1 MERHETEIFLTLADE
16 LHFGRTAE
24 KLLVSQARVSQ
35 VLKRLERKIGA
46 PLFDR
51 TSRSVGLTPLG
62 RQLHTE
68 LGPLHAQM
76 QAVLHRAR
84 AAARG
89 IDGVLNVGFLGSGA
103 GQLTRDI
110 QRTFRERAPGCEVRM
125 REVQFADPLGPLRAG
140 EVDVLFTRLPVEES
154 DLTVGPTVVS
164 ESRVLAV
171 PCHHPLAHRET
182 VSLEEAAGERFFGVT
197 GGAPAY
203 WWDAQVPRRTPGGAV
218 LERGQDVST
227 FQEMLSM
234 IAACQ
239 GVSPVVASV
248 ATYHSRPDLA
258 YVPLTDVPNSDV
270 ALVWRT
276 GGTTARSEAYIDAV
290 RDTVRAH
297 GGPMTL

>member
-1 MERHETEIFLTLADE
+1 MERHETEIFLILADE

-51 TSRSVGLTPLG
+51 TSRSVSLTPLG

-68 LGPLHAQM
+68 LAPLHDQM
-76 QAVLHRAR
+76 TAVLQRAQ
-84 AAARG
+84 ATARG
-89 IDGVLNVGFLGSGA
+89 IDGILNVGFLGSGA

-110 QRTFRERAPGCEVRM
+110 RRTFRERAPGCEVRM
-125 REVQFADPLGPLRAG
+125 REVQFADPLGPLRTG
-140 EVDVLFTRLPVEES
+140 EVEVLFTRLPVEEP

-164 ESRVLAV
+164 EPRVLAV
-171 PCHHPLAHRET
+171 PCHHPLAHRDS
-182 VSLEEAAGERFFGVT
+182 VSLEDAAGERFFGVT

-203 WWDAQVPRRTPGGAV
+203 WWDAQVPRRTAAGSV

-248 ATYHSRPDLA
+248 ATYYARPDLA
-258 YVPLTDVPNSDV
+258 YVPLADVPNSDV

-276 GGTTARSEAYIDAV
+276 GATTARSEAYIEAV
-290 RDTVRAH
+290 RDAVTAH
-297 GGPMTL
+297 GGPMAL

>member
-1 MERHETEIFLTLADE
+1 MERHEAEIFLALADE

-24 KLLVSQARVSQ
+24 KLRVSQARVSQ
-35 VLKRLERKIGA
+35 VLKRLERTIGA

-51 TSRSVGLTPLG
+51 TSRRVALTPLG

-68 LGPLHAQM
+68 LAPLHAELA
-76 QAVLHRAR
+76 AVLHRAK

-89 IDGVLNVGFLGSGA
+89 VDGVLAVGFLGSGA

-110 QRTFRERAPGCEVRM
+110 QRTFRERAPGCEVRL

-140 EVDVLFTRLPVEES
+140 EVDVLFTRLPVEEP

-164 ESRVLAV
+164 EPRVLAV
-171 PCHHPLAHRET
+171 PCHHPLAHRDS
-182 VSLEEAAGERFFGVT
+182 VSLEDAAGERFFGVT

-203 WWDAQVPRRTPGGAV
+203 WWDAQVPRRTAGGAV

-239 GVSPVVASV
+239 GVSPVDASM
-248 ATYHSRPDLA
+248 ATYYARPDLA
-258 YVPLTDVPNSDV
+258 YVPLTDVPDSEV

-276 GGTTARSEAYIDAV
+276 GGTNARSEAYIGAV
-290 RDTVRAH
+290 RDAVAAH
-297 GGPMTL
+297 GGPLAL